1 MIYGNTE
8 GIRNTI
14 LEKLEE
20 IYNMEIAKDEICSKE
35 LISILAYFTDL
46 IGREISIAINRRGN
60 IESITLGDSS
70 TVELPILEIKER
82 KLSGIRIVHTH
93 PNGNSTLSSLDL
105 SALLKLKLDCIA
117 AIGVMDGKVKDT
129 TVGFC
134 DVQNDSLKYNNS
146 KKLSVDEFL
155 NINILER
162 LEYIE
167 DIIKSSKV
175 EEDYGEKA
183 IIVGIENEE
192 SLDELAE
199 LVRACEV
206 SVVGR
211 IFQKK
216 SKMDPALY
224 IGSGKVSEVGL
235 LAQKTGANVVIFDD
249 ELSGSQLRNLE
260 KYLGIKAID
269 RTTLILEIFS
279 KRAKSREGKIQ
290 VELAQLKYRLPRL
303 IGMGAVL
310 SRTGGGIGTRGPGE
324 QKLETDRRH
333 IKNRIY
339 DLTKELEKIKKIR
352 NTQRSSRNEI
362 PKVSLVGYTNSGKS
376 TLRNYMYNLFQSK
389 ELNKKDSVLEAD
401 MLFATLDTTTRAI
414 NLPDNRVITLTD
426 TVGFIRKLPHDLVE
440 SFKSTLEEVIES
452 DLLLHVVDISSD
464 HYLEQIE
471 AVNNVLEEL
480 NALHKP
486 IILLINK
493 IDKIDK
499 NELEI
504 KLENLKEHEYVC
516 ISAKQG
522 INIDILLKEIV
533 NKLPNK
539 LKKVEYLIPY
549 NKQDVV
555 AYLHRNAKV
564 NEQKYKDNGTYI
576 CAEVDE
582 LVYNVCNEYMIK

>member
-1 MIYGNTE
+1 
-8 GIRNTI
+8 
-14 LEKLEE
+14 
-20 IYNMEIAKDEICSKE
+20 
-35 LISILAYFTDL
+35 
-46 IGREISIAINRRGN
+46 
-60 IESITLGDSS
+60 
-70 TVELPILEIKER
+70 
-82 KLSGIRIVHTH
+82 
-93 PNGNSTLSSLDL
+93 
-105 SALLKLKLDCIA
+105 
-117 AIGVMDGKVKDT
+117 MDGKVKDT

>member
-1 MIYGNTE
+1 MIYGNTN
-8 GIRNTI
+8 GVRDTV

-20 IYNMEIAKDEICSKE
+20 IYIMKIAKDEICSRE
-35 LISILAYFTDL
+35 LISVLAYFTEL
-46 IGREISIAINRRGN
+46 IGREISVAINRRGTV
-60 IESITLGDSS
+60 ESVTLGDSS
-70 TVELPILEIKER
+70 TVELPILEIKQK

-93 PNGNSTLSSLDL
+93 PSGNSTLSSLDL
-105 SALLKLKLDCIA
+105 SALLKLKLDCIV
-117 AIGVMDGKVKDT
+117 AIGVLEGEAKEI

-134 DVQNDSLKYNNS
+134 DIENDLLKWDS
-146 KKLSVDEFL
+146 TKKLSVDEFL
-155 NINILER
+155 SMNILEK
-162 LEYIE
+162 LDYIE
-167 DIIKSSKV
+167 DIIKGSKV

-192 SLDELAE
+192 SLEELAE
-199 LVRACEV
+199 LARACEV
-206 SVVGR
+206 SVLGR
-211 IFQKK
+211 IFQKR

-224 IGSGKVSEVGL
+224 IGSGKVSEVGY
-235 LAQKTGANVVIFDD
+235 LAQKTRANVIIFDD

-260 KYLGIKAID
+260 KYLGIKVID
-269 RTTLILEIFS
+269 RTTLVLEIFS

-339 DLTKELEKIKKIR
+339 DLSKELEKIKKIR
-352 NTQRSSRNEI
+352 KTQRASRNEV

-389 ELNKKDSVLEAD
+389 ELSKKDNVLEAD

-414 NLPDNRVITLTD
+414 YLPDNRDITLTD

-440 SFKSTLEEVIES
+440 SFKSTLEEVMDA
-452 DLLLHVVDISSD
+452 DLLLHVVDISSI

-471 AVNNVLEEL
+471 AVNNVLREL
-480 NALHKP
+480 NALNKP
-486 IILLINK
+486 SIILINK
-493 IDKIDK
+493 IDKINED
-499 NELEI
+499 ELET
-504 KLENLKEHEYVC
+504 KLENLKNYKYVC
-516 ISAKQG
+516 ISAKEG
-522 INIDILLKEIV
+522 INIDVLLKEII

-539 LKKVEYLIPY
+539 LKKAEYLIPY

-564 NEQKYKDNGTYI
+564 HEENYKDNGTYVR
-576 CAEVDE
+576 AEVDD

>member
-1 MIYGNTE
+1 MIYGNTD
-8 GIRNTI
+8 GVRNTI

-20 IYNMEIAKDEICSKE
+20 IYDMQMPKYEICSRE
-35 LISILAYFTDL
+35 LISVLAYFTEL
-46 IGREISIAINRRGN
+46 IGREISIAINRRGI
-60 IESITLGDSS
+60 IESVTLGDSS
-70 TVELPILEIKER
+70 TVELQVLEIKER
-82 KLSGIRIVHTH
+82 KLSSIRIVHTH
-93 PNGNSTLSSLDL
+93 PSGNSTLSSLDL
-105 SALLKLKLDCIA
+105 SALLKLKLDCIV
-117 AIGVMDGKVKDT
+117 AIGVTKEEVEDI

-134 DVQNDSLKYNNS
+134 DVENDILKWDIT
-146 KKLSVDEFL
+146 KKLNIDEFL
-155 NINILER
+155 NIDILEK
-162 LEYIE
+162 LNYIE
-167 DIIKSSKV
+167 DIIKESKV

-192 SLDELAE
+192 SLEELSELA
-199 LVRACEV
+199 RACEV
-206 SVVGR
+206 AVLGK
-211 IFQKK
+211 IFQKR

-224 IGSGKVSEVGL
+224 IGSGKVSEVGF
-235 LAQKTGANVVIFDD
+235 LAQKTNANVVIFDD

-260 KYLGIKAID
+260 KSLGIKVID

-279 KRAKSREGKIQ
+279 KRAKSRDGKIQ

-339 DLTKELEKIKKIR
+339 DLSKELEKIKKVR
-352 NTQRSSRNEI
+352 KTQRASRNEV

-376 TLRNYMYNLFQSK
+376 TLRNYMYKLFQSK
-389 ELNKKDSVLEAD
+389 ELSKKDNVLEAD

-414 NLPDNRVITLTD
+414 FLLDNRAITLTD

-440 SFKSTLEEVIES
+440 SFKSTLEEVIDS
-452 DLLLHVVDISSD
+452 DLLLHVIDISSS

-471 AVNNVLEEL
+471 AVNNVLKEL
-480 NALHKP
+480 DALNKP
-486 IILLINK
+486 IILLVNK
-493 IDKIDK
+493 IDKID
-499 NELEI
+499 ESQLET
-504 KLENLKEHEYVC
+504 KLEKLKEYENVC

-522 INIDILLKEIV
+522 INIDVLLKEIA

-539 LKKVEYLIPY
+539 LKKIEYLIPY
-549 NKQDVV
+549 NKQNVV

-564 NEQKYKDNGTYI
+564 HEENYKDNGTYV
-576 CAEVDE
+576 CAEVDD
-582 LVYNVCNEYMIK
+582 LVYNVCNKYMIK